1 VARTDALIIGSG
13 IVGCSC
19 AYFLAR
25 AGQTVTLLEMEQV
38 AYGASGRNPG
48 FVWLHTRNPGFA
60 LDVSLAS
67 RRLYREL
74 VDELEESFEFRE
86 SGGLIFFATPQQG
99 QVVREFVEARGKDG
113 LELEL
118 LDGAE
123 VRRLVPPIRE
133 DVLGASYCPL
143 DAHINTPM
151 FVKALASGARKL
163 GAKVR
168 EGVAAEEIIFEG
180 GRATGVR
187 TSEGVLEAD
196 HVVVAAGVWTRGLLA
211 EAGIDMQIGAE
222 RLQVLAT
229 QPLEERIEPVVY
241 GPLAAKQYGL
251 FRDLP
256 SYDDAFFVSEYEERA
271 GVELLALLGQ
281 RVNGQVL
288 LGCPMDYP
296 VELDA
301 TPTLEGLA
309 VTAQAALEDF
319 PGLRRS
325 PIERT
330 WAGLLPYTTD
340 TAPVI
345 GEIRPGLLVASGHV
359 YGNSAGPMTGKLI
372 SSLVADEEPELDLGE
387 CRFERDLPPLPAPG
401 TATRW

>member
-1 VARTDALIIGSG
+1 VTRTKALIIGGG

-19 AYFLAR
+19 AYYLAR
-25 AGQTVTLLEMEQV
+25 DGQRVTLLEKEQV

-74 VDELEESFEFRE
+74 VDELEASFEFRE

-99 QVVREFVEARGKDG
+99 QVMREFIEARGKDG

-163 GAKVR
+163 GADVR
-168 EGVAAEEIIFEG
+168 EGVAAEKIIFEG
-180 GRATGVR
+180 ERVTGVQ
-187 TSEGVLEAD
+187 TSERVIEAD
-196 HVVVAAGVWTRGLLA
+196 HIVVAAGVWTRELLA
-211 EAGIDMQIGAE
+211 EAGVEVPIGAE

-229 QPLEERIEPVVY
+229 QPLDERIEPVVY

-251 FRDLP
+251 FRNLP
-256 SYDDAFFVSEYEERA
+256 SYDDAHFVSEYEKRT
-271 GVELLALLGQ
+271 GVELLALLAQ
-281 RVNGQVL
+281 RTNGQVL

-296 VELDA
+296 TELDM
-301 TPTLEGLA
+301 TPTIEGLA

-325 PIERT
+325 PVDRV
-330 WAGLLPYTTD
+330 WAGLLPFTTD

-345 GEIRPGLLVASGHV
+345 DEIRPGLFIASGHV

-372 SSLVADEEPELDLGE
+372 SSLVMGEEPELVLSE
-387 CRFERDLPPLPAPG
+387 CRCERDLPPLPSSG